1 MTLQEY
7 RDAYLN
13 DADYFEKPTK
23 ELAIAWLDAKIDTI
37 NQIDRIIDNQGYNLV
52 WGDVIDGEFE
62 NEIQLC
68 GLSRSVSN
76 SIHVYNGID
85 KLADLL
91 EVHLL
96 EKDRNDEDYPYLYY
110 FYYRDRKIYQ
120 ISKNQLNCAEESENK
135 ELRNE

>member
-13 DADYFEKPTK
+13 EADYFEKPTK

-37 NQIDRIIDNQGYNLV
+37 NQIDRIIDNQGYNLA

-68 GLSRSVSN
+68 GLSKGVYN

-91 EVHLL
+91 EVPLL
-96 EKDRNDEDYPYLYY
+96 EEDRNDEDYPYYYY
-110 FYYRDRKIYQ
+110 FYYKDKEIYQ
-120 ISKNQLNCAEESENK
+120 ISKNKLICEEEGEDK
-135 ELRNE
+135 KWII